1 MKSFKKVAIA
11 LTLAMLIGLFPS
23 SGWGEAVVYAAK
35 TTQQQ
40 IDEAEKNKD
49 KLENQLD
56 QKNDEADGLKSQQK
70 SLKKELSELNTK
82 LQEVVDR
89 LAELEGQIA
98 TKEQEIADAQ
108 AALQA
113 AKEKEQWQYE
123 CMVIRVRDMYERNDQ
138 SYLNALL
145 SIGKFADL
153 LNVADYF
160 ERVAAYD
167 QQMLADYK
175 ATRQQVEEQEAQLQ
189 QEMLELEALQLEAET
204 QKARVNGLISQTSN
218 SIAEYEG
225 QLDEVEKE
233 IEAYEAKLKEQE
245 KDLKAL
251 KKKLA
256 EEMALSQAAQNAA
269 WRDISQIQFAEGD
282 RYLLANLIYCE
293 AGGEP
298 YEGQLAVGAVVINRV
313 LSSRYPDTVV
323 GVIYQKSQFSPAG
336 SGRLAY
342 ALSVNKAT
350 TKCYRAAD
358 EAMSGKTNVGTC
370 LYFRTPVPHITPTYV
385 IGGHIF
391 Y

>member
-1 MKSFKKVAIA
+1 MKSFKKIA
-11 LTLAMLIGLFPS
+11 LILVLSLFLGLYPS
-23 SGWGEAVVYAAK
+23 SGQGESVVYAAK
-35 TTQQQ
+35 TTQQK
-40 IDEAEKNKD
+40 IEEAEKNKD
-49 KLENQLD
+49 KLESQLD
-56 QKNDEADGLKSQQK
+56 DKNDKADALESQQK
-70 SLKKELSELNTK
+70 SLKKELKELNTK

-89 LAELEGQIA
+89 LTELEEQIS
-98 TKEQEIADAQ
+98 TKEQEIAETQLALE
-108 AALQA
+108 AAR
-113 AKEKEQWQYE
+113 EKEQWQYD

-175 ATRQQVEEQEAQLQ
+175 DTRKQVEEQEAQLQ
-189 QEMLELEALQLEAET
+189 QEKLELEALQLEAET

-218 SIAEYEG
+218 SIADYED

-233 IEAYEAKLKEQE
+233 IKEYEAKLKEQE

-256 EEMALSQAAQNAA
+256 EELALSQAAQNAA

-298 YEGQLAVGAVVINRV
+298 YEGQLAVGAVVMNRV

-358 EAMSGKTNVGTC
+358 EAMSGMTNVGNC
-370 LYFRTPVPHITPTYV
+370 LYFRTPVPHITPRYV